1 MSEINTQMLKEIMPE
16 FSKFLASEGQQ
27 WKEER
32 KEKDEFF
39 SKYFSEAG
47 KLIRLICPDN

>member
-1 MSEINTQMLKEIMPE
+1 MSEINTQMLKEIMPA
-16 FSKFLASEGQQ
+16 FNRFLISEGQQ
-27 WKEER
+27 WIEER

-47 KLIRLICPDN
+47 KLI